1 MSDKAQETLLVL
13 RGQNEISQNGRVP
26 SAPSVDNHTESLNG
40 YTNVDREK
48 SIGQSEQFH
57 DKPASDERTR
67 KRASSWWSQS
77 EKRQLRDFLAT
88 RQHLS
93 WSRIA
98 HEYEERYHKG
108 RSSSSIAGQAHSMGI
123 SPGNKRRKPRGKL
136 GRREHLVLRVPS
148 LPSQTRDSSDLGS
161 LPDGSL
167 HPTSGGVI
175 EKATTRENLPHHPQ
189 AQGEPGLLSEY
200 GLSSRDAAECHSFDN
215 VAGNVQNETSKEAGA
230 LFSRILN

>member
-57 DKPASDERTR
+57 DKLASDEYTR

-88 RQHLS
+88 
-93 WSRIA
+93 
-98 HEYEERYHKG
+98 
-108 RSSSSIAGQAHSMGI
+108 
-123 SPGNKRRKPRGKL
+123 
-136 GRREHLVLRVPS
+136 
-148 LPSQTRDSSDLGS
+148 
-161 LPDGSL
+161 
-167 HPTSGGVI
+167 
-175 EKATTRENLPHHPQ
+175 
-189 AQGEPGLLSEY
+189 
-200 GLSSRDAAECHSFDN
+200 
-215 VAGNVQNETSKEAGA
+215 
-230 LFSRILN
+230 